1 MLFGYTASGNL
12 TCFLAFWIHCIWK
25 HCMLPCFFSA
35 LSLETMYATF
45 LMGTMSLKNHNSHFL
60 CGYIVPGNHDCFLS
74 LWVQRAWQP
83 LTLSKLEGRGLPIQ
97 ILLST
102 NHHGNEI
109 ERDSY
114 CRKKGRKRGLKK
126 EGKLLHKTHSNTP
139 I

>member
-1 MLFGYTASGNL
+1 
-12 TCFLAFWIHCIWK
+12 
-25 HCMLPCFFSA
+25 MLPCF
-35 LSLETMYATF
+35 LDTLHLETLHA
-45 LMGTMSLKNHNSHFL
+45 SLLFWCIESRNHARYLSYGNNKSRNHNSHFL

-126 EGKLLHKTHSNTP
+126 EGKLLHKTHPNTP